1 VVSKFGE
8 AAWLKILALSHAAPP
23 GGGEFIAMQA
33 YDDKGLYDVVAAACK
48 VPGLSTL
55 PFLCALHTRILTP
68 RWSLTSRAHSAI
80 ACRCS
85 T

>member
-8 AAWLKILALSHAAPP
+8 AAWLKILALSRAAPA

-48 VPGLSTL
+48 VLYQSFTTFPHFPPSFWFTFF
-55 PFLCALHTRILTP
+55 FLLA
-68 RWSLTSRAHSAI
+68 
-80 ACRCS
+80 CS
-85 T
+85 TSFGR